1 MEILNLCSNFVHSSD
16 IYILEEFFVMN
27 IKSIINEEINKFIIN
42 ENINS
47 LTQYANGISKELNK
61 LKNHS
66 VTDRPLNTFI
76 KNFEVY
82 CIQVIHAVNR
92 CVKAN
97 NLNESLSNW
106 GINIPPELGGNF
118 WNDAKRGYYNTKRF
132 LTRGNYGN
140 NGMATNGVNPN
151 TVSSV
156 KLSVLMQQFPQKKQE
171 CETKNRQMSLYQQV
185 PPILAI
191 VQYLEQI
198 YNEYNNLLQQQR
210 QNNAQGTNP

>member
-1 MEILNLCSNFVHSSD
+1 MNL
-16 IYILEEFFVMN
+16 
-27 IKSIINEEINKFIIN
+27 KKIINEEINKFIIN
-42 ENINS
+42 ENVNS
-47 LTQYANGISKELNK
+47 LMQYANGINKELNK

-66 VTDRPLNTFI
+66 VTDRSLNTFI
-76 KNFEVY
+76 RNFEVY

-97 NLNESLSNW
+97 NLNEGLGNW

-118 WNDAKRGYYNTKRF
+118 WNDAKRGYYKTKNF
-132 LTRGNYGN
+132 LTRGNHGN

-151 TVSSV
+151 TVPSV

-171 CETKNRQMSLYQQV
+171 CESKNAQMGLYQQV

-198 YNEYNNLLQQQR
+198 YNEYNSLLQQ